1 MAFNGNS
8 PLFKHLQV
16 DVNSDPETLSPPQPL
31 DHNNDRGSS
40 VLAWLNYEI
49 FRKDCLDRK
58 LKRHHIT
65 GIAFSGAVGIG
76 IFNTSGEILALG
88 GPVGALLA
96 FIFAGL
102 VIFSVMRCLAEM
114 VSVRPV
120 AAPLID
126 FPHTFVDEALGFT
139 VGVMYW
145 LANCVSMVTLTIA
158 TAMFTQYWESS
169 FGITAATF
177 ILLLALFLMNACGVE
192 LYGRMEWVFKWLKI
206 ALLLGLILLMIL
218 IKAGGESEMLPYTV
232 MPKLMLC
239 DNSRTWQ
246 SGQ

>member
-1 MAFNGNS
+1 MAFIGNS
-8 PLFKHLQV
+8 SLFKQLQV

-40 VLAWLNYEI
+40 VLLAWLNYEV

-76 IFNTSGEILALG
+76 IFQTSGEILALG

-102 VIFSVMRCLAEM
+102 VIFSVMRSLAEM

-139 VGVMYW
+139 VGVMY
-145 LANCVSMVTLTIA
+145 
-158 TAMFTQYWESS
+158 
-169 FGITAATF
+169 
-177 ILLLALFLMNACGVE
+177 
-192 LYGRMEWVFKWLKI
+192 
-206 ALLLGLILLMIL
+206 
-218 IKAGGESEMLPYTV
+218 
-232 MPKLMLC
+232 
-239 DNSRTWQ
+239 
-246 SGQ
+246 

>member
-1 MAFNGNS
+1 MQLTS
-8 PLFKHLQV
+8 P
-16 DVNSDPETLSPPQPL
+16 
-31 DHNNDRGSS
+31 
-40 VLAWLNYEI
+40 
-49 FRKDCLDRK
+49 
-58 LKRHHIT
+58 

-76 IFNTSGEILALG
+76 VFQTSGEILALG

-145 LANCVSMVTLTIA
+145 SVCCDQQQL
-158 TAMFTQYWESS
+158 Q
-169 FGITAATF
+169 
-177 ILLLALFLMNACGVE
+177 AL
-192 LYGRMEWVFKWLKI
+192 
-206 ALLLGLILLMIL
+206 
-218 IKAGGESEMLPYTV
+218 
-232 MPKLMLC
+232 
-239 DNSRTWQ
+239 D
-246 SGQ
+246 

>member
-1 MAFNGNS
+1 MAFNGS
-8 PLFKHLQV
+8 SSLFKHLQV
-16 DVNSDPETLSPPQPL
+16 KVNSDPEALSPPQPL
-31 DHNNDRGSS
+31 DHNANNDNGSS
-40 VLAWLNYEI
+40 VLGWLSYEV
-49 FRKDCLDRK
+49 FRRDCLDRK

-76 IFNTSGEILALG
+76 VFQTSGEIIALG

-96 FIFAGL
+96 FVFAGL

-139 VGVMYW
+139 VGIMYW
-145 LANCVSMVTLTIA
+145 MANCMSMVTLTIA
-158 TAMFTQYWESS
+158 ASMFTQYWQSN

-177 ILLLALFLMNACGVE
+177 ILLLALFLMNACGVQ

-206 ALLLGLILLMIL
+206 TLIVGLIILMIL
-218 IKAGGESEMLPYTV
+218 IRAGGTFITRAIAT
-232 MPKLMLC
+232 
-239 DNSRTWQ
+239 DI
-246 SGQ
+246 

>member
-1 MAFNGNS
+1 MAFNGSS
-8 PLFKHLQV
+8 PLFKHLPV
-16 DVNSDPETLSPPQPL
+16 DVNSDPETLSPPRPL
-31 DHNNDRGSS
+31 EDNNDKGSV
-40 VLAWLNYEI
+40 VLRWLNYEV

-76 IFNTSGEILALG
+76 IFQSSGEIIALG

-145 LANCVSMVTLTIA
+145 
-158 TAMFTQYWESS
+158 
-169 FGITAATF
+169 
-177 ILLLALFLMNACGVE
+177 
-192 LYGRMEWVFKWLKI
+192 
-206 ALLLGLILLMIL
+206 
-218 IKAGGESEMLPYTV
+218 
-232 MPKLMLC
+232 
-239 DNSRTWQ
+239 
-246 SGQ
+246 